1 MNHAVS
7 YVQGRGRA
15 RQANSSFVMLD
26 EREDRP
32 AIMLAQQEV
41 EQHKIASSFSP
52 STSLNQNEDLS
63 AQRNRERNAEAF
75 LEKNVTEK
83 TALAKLNTFCMKT
96 KIPFK
101 EKWERCR
108 TKTQCKLSYKSSLRT
123 ISVVATGDSKKVA
136 KRKAAEK
143 LLRALKSSR
152 NS

>member
-75 LEKNVTEK
+75 LENVTEK

-101 EKWERCR
+101 EEWERCR
-108 TKTQCKLSYKSSLRT
+108 TKTQCKLSYKSILRT

-136 KRKAAEK
+136 KRKSAEK
-143 LLRALKSSR
+143 LLRALKSS
-152 NS
+152 